1 MIKVT
6 LKEEVKEAIK
16 ALPNKEM
23 GKLMGLIDNSEKNIL
38 LWIKNDTDKLI
49 RLDTLL
55 AISEVLEKD
64 VYEIVNIEK

>member
-6 LKEEVKEAIK
+6 LKDEVKEAIK